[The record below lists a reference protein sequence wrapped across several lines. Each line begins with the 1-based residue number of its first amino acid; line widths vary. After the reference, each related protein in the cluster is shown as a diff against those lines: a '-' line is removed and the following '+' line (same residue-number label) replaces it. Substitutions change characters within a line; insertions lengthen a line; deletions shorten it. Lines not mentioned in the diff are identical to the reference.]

1 MGPSFPSSVVRKEKD
16 LHGVHCAILS
26 SDIITH
32 QTLPGMPKDP
42 RISQMPKVARS
53 IASLFKTATH
63 AVQSAFLDSF
73 RYLNLSFLN
82 RNLLFKR

>member
-1 MGPSFPSSVVRKEKD
+1 MRKEKD

-26 SDIITH
+26 SDGITH
-32 QTLPGMPKDP
+32 YAKGSAHLAKAD
-42 RISQMPKVARS
+42 SS
-53 IASLFKTATH
+53 IASLFKTATAQ

>member
-1 MGPSFPSSVVRKEKD
+1 MVFTVPFF
-16 LHGVHCAILS
+16 
-26 SDIITH
+26 H
-32 QTLPGMPKDP
+32 QHHSLDTTRHAKGSAHLANADSG
-42 RISQMPKVARS
+42 
-53 IASLFKTATH
+53 IASLFKTATAH

>member
-1 MGPSFPSSVVRKEKD
+1 MVLTVPFFHLTASLTTRHAKGSAHLAKADS
-16 LHGVHCAILS
+16 
-26 SDIITH
+26 
-32 QTLPGMPKDP
+32 
-42 RISQMPKVARS
+42 S
-53 IASLFKTATH
+53 IASLFKTATAN